1 MSFKTG
7 LEQKEHQ
14 RSGGGTWGW
23 VQGSLGADD
32 SLFRIKTVSGDSD
45 TICEYTKISWTE
57 HF

>member
-1 MSFKTG
+1 MG

-23 VQGSLGADD
+23 VQGSSGADD
-32 SLFRIKTVSGDSD
+32 SLFRIKTVSGDSA